1 MGRQRTSGEPTLST
15 IMDVEEEQ
23 EEVAPVVAEV
33 VEEEVLDDESALKKA
48 LKIALVNNGLS
59 RGIRECARD
68 LDKANVVLCIL
79 AKNCNEPAYTK
90 LIKALCTE
98 QSIPLMEWPENAALG
113 EYAGLCKIDA
123 GGNARKVV
131 SCSCVCITDYGEQ
144 SEALDFLLKDIS
156 K

>member
-15 IMDVEEEQ
+15 IMDVEEQPEAV
-23 EEVAPVVAEV
+23 EEV
-33 VEEEVLDDESALKKA
+33 VLDDETALKKA
-48 LKIALVNNGLS
+48 LKIAMVNNGLS

-98 QSIPLMEWPENAALG
+98 QSIPLMEWPENATLG

-123 GGNARKVV
+123 EGNARKVV
-131 SCSCVCITDYGEQ
+131 SCSCVCITDWGDESAARAYLEKAYPAPA
-144 SEALDFLLKDIS
+144 SS
-156 K
+156 